1 MGIKK
6 VNNLPYRPEANG
18 LCERANRK
26 VLKALR
32 VTVGGNDNN
41 WDRYLN
47 VVRHSINTT
56 VSDTTGMSPVEALFS
71 YPVRGAFD
79 LLPILS
85 H

>member
-1 MGIKK
+1 M
-6 VNNLPYRPEANG
+6 
-18 LCERANRK
+18 
-26 VLKALR
+26 
-32 VTVGGNDNN
+32 GGNDNN